1 MLEYLHLEN
10 VGPAPS
16 MEMELAPRLN
26 LLTGDNGLGK
36 SFLLDCA
43 WWALTQHWPQ
53 ELNDNLTSGYRAMP
67 RDRTKP
73 ARIGFRVQ
81 SKTKPVTYA
90 STYSAKDEHWVGK
103 RGRPVNPGLVI
114 YAHADGGFA
123 VWDPARNYWKKHPGK
138 QVERVVPAY
147 VFTAHEVWWGRKI
160 TTSSVTQT
168 GFGGFRE
175 KQLSRG
181 LVEDWALWI
190 REKNALA
197 GAMQGLLE
205 LLAAPDEKIVVAP
218 KPQKLDLDD
227 TRLIPAL
234 RTAYSSAVPIVHAS
248 AGMRRIMAL
257 AYMLLWSYDEHVNAA
272 ESLGEKPTLQV
283 TMIFDEIEAHLHPRW
298 QRSILRSV
306 LDVAL
311 HLHPKATVQLIAAT
325 HSPLVLA
332 SAEPFFDARRDGWF
346 DLDLNKE
353 SRIVELR
360 NRPFVAHGDVSNWLA
375 SEAFDLK
382 EARSLEAER
391 AIEKARALLRQPK
404 QTLKAANAITLEL
417 AAAGMPDIDPFWVRW
432 GSFVE
437 RLGGKI

>member
-1 MLEYLHLEN
+1 MLDYLRLDN

-16 MEMELAPRLN
+16 MELELAQRLN

-43 WWALTQHWPQ
+43 WWALTQQWPQ

-81 SKTKPVTYA
+81 SKTKPVTYT

-103 RGRPVNPGLVI
+103 KGRPVNPGLVI

-138 QVERVVPAY
+138 GVERVVPAY
-147 VFTAHEVWWGRKI
+147 VFTAHQVWWGRTI
-160 TTSSVTQT
+160 QTGSVTPT

-175 KQLSRG
+175 RQLSRG
-181 LVEDWALWI
+181 LVDDWAIWI
-190 REKNALA
+190 REKSPIA
-197 GAMQGLLE
+197 GAMEGLLE
-205 LLAAPDEKIVVAP
+205 LLSAPDERIIVAP

-227 TRLIPAL
+227 TRLVPAL
-234 RTAYSSAVPIVHAS
+234 RMAYGATVPIVHAS

-257 AYMLLWSYDEHVNAA
+257 AYMLLWSYDEHVTAA
-272 ESLGEKPTLQV
+272 ESLGEKPTRQV

-298 QRSILRSV
+298 QRTILGSV
-306 LDVAL
+306 LNVAK
-311 HLHPKATVQLIAAT
+311 HLHQKASVQLITAT

-332 SAEPFFDARRDGWF
+332 SAEPFFDPDQDAWF
-346 DLDLNKE
+346 DLDLNKQ
-353 SRIVELR
+353 SHIVEIR
-360 NRPFVAHGDVSNWLA
+360 RRPFVAHGDASRWLT
-375 SEAFDLK
+375 SEAFDLE
-382 EARSLEAER
+382 EARSRPAEEAIREAKGFARRKDRSLEAAK
-391 AIEKARALLRQPK
+391 AIDAKLR
-404 QTLKAANAITLEL
+404 
-417 AAAGMPDIDPFWVRW
+417 AAGLPDIDPFWVRW
-432 GSFVE
+432 GYMMDE
-437 RLGGKI
+437 LKGRT